1 MPKDIAG
8 LLLSAILSDTL
19 KFQSPTCTP
28 LDVRT
33 AKKLA
38 AIVQVDMDELAQAM
52 FEAGESLDGKTA
64 EDIFQQDYKTFVQGS
79 LQIGVGQGSFVNQAN
94 YDKAKAMVS
103 AYLQTASLGV
113 DMAFYML
120 TSLQDQSALVLCAG
134 SGALELVTRAFH
146 TEAVDGCVLLPG
158 VVSRKKQF
166 VPQLIR
172 ALQD

>member
-1 MPKDIAG
+1 
-8 LLLSAILSDTL
+8 
-19 KFQSPTCTP
+19 
-28 LDVRT
+28 
-33 AKKLA
+33 
-38 AIVQVDMDELAQAM
+38 MDELAQAM

-146 TEAVDGCVLLPG
+146 TEAWTAAFCCPG
-158 VVSRKKQF
+158 SCPERSSLC
-166 VPQLIR
+166 PS
-172 ALQD
+172 

>member
-28 LDVRT
+28 LDIRT
-33 AKKLA
+33 AKNLA
-38 AIVQVDMDELAQAM
+38 AIAQVDIDELAQAM

-64 EDIFQQDYKTFVQGS
+64 EDIFQQDYKAFVQGS
-79 LQIGVGQGSFVNQAN
+79 LQIGVGQGSFVSQAN
-94 YDKAKAMVS
+94 YNKAKAMVS
-103 AYLQTASLGV
+103 AYLKTASLGV

-134 SGALELVTRAFH
+134 SGALELVTRAFR

-172 ALQD
+172 TLQD